1 MVSISSN
8 SSVPQ
13 KMVLKRILLELEG
26 DNWQWRR
33 RLQCSKD
40 KTNMLEL
47 LCCPEDAQVCQGQS
61 EKQNH
66 NEHAVCNMCRVPICR
81 HCSRHFGT
89 GRSHGSSG
97 GNKKAV
103 QIPMA
108 LGSNNFWGYA
118 AKIIA
123 DNQVLLRSHPSHKK
137 DVPKR
142 KNLKA
147 IGK

>member
-1 MVSISSN
+1 MSWKGTIGNGGVAYN
-8 SSVPQ
+8 AARTKQTCWNYCV
-13 KMVLKRILLELEG
+13 VLKM
-26 DNWQWRR
+26 RR
-33 RLQCSKD
+33 YVKASQKNKTTTNTQCA
-40 KTNMLEL
+40 TCVAYLF
-47 LCCPEDAQVCQGQS
+47 A
-61 EKQNH
+61 
-66 NEHAVCNMCRVPICR
+66 
-81 HCSRHFGT
+81 GT
-89 GRSHGSSG
+89 APGIIVQCTGKNHGSLG
-97 GNKKAV
+97 ENKKAV

-123 DNQVLLRSHPSHKK
+123 DNQALLRSHPSHKK

>member
-47 LCCPEDAQVCQGQS
+47 LCCPEDAQVCQGHS

-81 HCSRHFGT
+81 HCSRHLVQEGAMAHQAET
-89 GRSHGSSG
+89 KKLSRYQWRLAATISGDTQPRSS
-97 GNKKAV
+97 
-103 QIPMA
+103 QITRYCSEVIP
-108 LGSNNFWGYA
+108 
-118 AKIIA
+118 
-123 DNQVLLRSHPSHKK
+123 PT
-137 DVPKR
+137 KR
-142 KNLKA
+142 TYQNVR
-147 IGK
+147 I